1 MSERRVYSLEYKL
14 EAVKLIC
21 EKGLSARQVA
31 DDLGVEVSNI
41 RRWKKQYGDQPL
53 ENVAVVS
60 AEMKEIGR
68 LQEQV
73 RRLKIERDI
82 LKKATAIFAKGNQ

>member
-14 EAVKLIC
+14 EAVKLMV
-21 EKGLSARQVA
+21 EKGLTPRQVA

-41 RRWKKQYGDQPL
+41 HRWKKQYGNQSL
-53 ENVAVVS
+53 ENVGAVS
-60 AEMKEIGR
+60 DEMKEIGR

-73 RRLKIERDI
+73 RQLKIERDI
-82 LKKATAIFAKGNQ
+82 LKKATAIFANGNR

>member
-1 MSERRVYSLEYKL
+1 MSRRRVYSLEYKL

-31 DDLGVEVSNI
+31 DDLGVEISNV
-41 RRWKKQYGDQPL
+41 RRWVKQYGDRSL
-53 ENVAVVS
+53 ENVAAVS
-60 AEMKEIGR
+60 AEMKEIGQ

-73 RRLKIERDI
+73 RQLKIERDI
-82 LKKATAIFAKGNQ
+82 LKKATAIFAKENQ

>member
-1 MSERRVYSLEYKL
+1 MSERRAYSLEYKL

-31 DDLGVEVSNI
+31 EDLGVEVSNI
-41 RRWKKQYGDQPL
+41 RRWKKQYGNQSL
-53 ENVAVVS
+53 ENVAAVS

-73 RRLKIERDI
+73 RQLKIERDI